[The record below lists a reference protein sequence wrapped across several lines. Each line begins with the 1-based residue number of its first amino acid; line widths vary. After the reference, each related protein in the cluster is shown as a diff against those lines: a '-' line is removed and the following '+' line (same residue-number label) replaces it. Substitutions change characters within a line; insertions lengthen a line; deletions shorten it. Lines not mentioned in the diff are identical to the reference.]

1 MRDDLDTLDDTLIT
15 ERLRQH
21 ARATPD
27 RLAYTFLRDDGKID
41 ELTYGQLERRA
52 TALARVLAGR
62 APAGSRIL
70 LLYPAGLEFIT
81 VYVACL
87 LAGLIAVPATIP
99 HKSRASR
106 RLKALLDDADPALV
120 LTRSDCESSI
130 HHSLAL
136 VDAAER
142 ACLCSDLLALDAD
155 ADADAGGAA
164 LPQVAPGDVAFLQYT
179 SGSTSLPKG
188 VEVTH
193 ANIAANVAAIR
204 EGFGFEPSTVMVS
217 WLPLF
222 HDMGLIGSVVS
233 PLHVGF
239 HCVLMAPAAFL
250 KHPLAW
256 LEAITRYRG
265 TCAGAPNF
273 GWDYC
278 ATRIRDDQKAGLD
291 LSSLT
296 VAYNGAEPVRAATLR
311 AFVDAFAARGMRES
325 ALFPCYGMAETTLFV
340 TGGPRGR
347 GPLVRTVSKSL
358 LEGNQV
364 RDAVPGDADA
374 REIVSSGRVGR
385 GTRVRVVDPETGLPV
400 SAHRVG
406 EIWVSGASVARGYW
420 NRLEQTE
427 AVFGARLAGD
437 AAAWLRTGDLG
448 FLRDGELFITGRLK
462 DLVIING
469 RNVYPQDIEEV
480 IEQAIDFIE
489 PNMCAAFSVEI
500 GGQERLAIVAEASR
514 SLVRA
519 AQQIEKQLTLTDEQQ
534 RIHDDYLKRIE
545 ASAQQIRTVTAQQFD
560 VSVASIVFVRPGTFP
575 RTTSGKVQRSRCKEL
590 ALHGTLEVVY
600 VAPGSLFDRRTPAPA
615 VAPPA
620 AIVPAAVAA
629 PSVAA
634 PSAEASSAPGAT
646 PMAAQIDD
654 AARARSRLEA
664 DAMIAWLRRYAE
676 RRINSRLIDERRTI
690 PPYVVLD
697 LGNAGFFGL
706 QAPRRFGGKEL
717 ATVDLMRVMEQ
728 LAAVDVTIAALVGVH
743 NGLGLRPL
751 LRFGSDAQRERLLPL
766 LAGGRQLGAFALTEP
781 GAGSNPMALRASA
794 VKVAGGWRVRAE
806 KQWIGLASWA
816 GTITVFAKAAAADGT
831 PLGMIALLVDAD
843 NDGLAQ
849 GPESLTMGMRGMV
862 QNTVFLR
869 DAFVP
874 DDAVLL
880 APGQG
885 MDAAHDAMLFSRLGI
900 GAICVGAMKRCAQLI
915 SRYAT
920 RRTIGTGVLAENA
933 VSVVRLQGLTASIQ
947 ACEALVY
954 AVAGQ
959 VDAGT
964 PPGAEVYVACK
975 AAATEAMGD
984 AADLLVQ
991 MLGGRGYIEANGAP
1005 QVLRD
1010 ARVLR
1015 IFEGPTETLYAH
1027 LGASLAKPG
1036 CAARAFI
1043 AGALGRPALAAE
1055 LDTAATRV
1063 AQLLEGAERL
1073 FGTRAATRQWID
1085 YRLGELAAGAL
1096 LLGAAE
1102 RAQDSGQDGP
1112 HAGPGDAATRGLAAS
1127 NAVVWARRRFNG
1139 QLQSL
1144 LAELAA
1150 QRPYSS
1156 AADLAAVVAG
1166 YADTIGDIDQAL
1178 PGEDHEID
1186 GLLRRAPPAVP
1197 VQMPIPAFA
1206 PLSTPVPASVPV
1218 SMPAS
1223 APARAAGAGTLAQVH
1238 DSILQWLRNEGGR
1251 RDADA
1256 VDPDVPF
1263 ATLGMDSLATA
1274 SIAVDLEHR
1283 LGIPVVPEVLFDY
1296 QSINELAAF
1305 FDRQRAQPEPADRA
1319 ALP

>member
-1 MRDDLDTLDDTLIT
+1 MREDIDGLDEGNILVT
-15 ERLRQH
+15 ERLREH
-21 ARATPD
+21 ARETPD

-41 ELTYGQLERRA
+41 QLTYGQLERRA
-52 TALARVLAGR
+52 SALACALAAR
-62 APAGSRIL
+62 APAGARAL

-87 LAGLIAVPATIP
+87 LAGIIAVPATIP
-99 HKSRASR
+99 HKTRASR
-106 RLKALLDDADPALV
+106 RLKALLEDADPALI
-120 LTRSDCESSI
+120 LTRSDIEPAI
-130 HHSLAL
+130 RHSLSL
-136 VDAAER
+136 VEADHR
-142 ACLCSDLLALDAD
+142 ACLCTDELALGAE
-155 ADADAGGAA
+155 AVRPAGR
-164 LPQVAPGDVAFLQYT
+164 LPVIDPDMTAFLQYT

-188 VEVTH
+188 VEITH

-204 EGFGFEPSTVMVS
+204 DGFGFDRSTVMVS

-278 ATRIRDDQKAGLD
+278 ANKIRDEQKTGLD
-291 LSSLT
+291 LSSLQ
-296 VAYNGAEPVRAATLR
+296 VAYNGSEPVRAATLR
-311 AFVDAFAARGMRES
+311 NFMAAFERCGMRES
-325 ALFPCYGMAETTLFV
+325 AQFPCYGMAETTLFV

-358 LEGNQV
+358 LEGNQI
-364 RDAVPGDADA
+364 RDAQPGDPDA
-374 REIVSSGRVGR
+374 REIVSSGRIGLA
-385 GTRVRVVDPETGLPV
+385 TQVRVVDPETCLPV
-400 SAHRVG
+400 SSHRVG

-420 NRLEQTE
+420 QRPEQT
-427 AVFGARLAGD
+427 AATFGARLANGLEG
-437 AAAWLRTGDLG
+437 AFLRTGDLG
-448 FLRDGELFITGRLK
+448 FMRDGELFITGRMK

-500 GGQERLAIVAEASR
+500 GGQERLAIVAEANR
-514 SLVRA
+514 GLMRA
-519 AQQIEKQLTLTDEQQ
+519 AQQQEKELALSGDQQ
-534 RIHDDYLKRIE
+534 RARDETLARIE
-545 ASAQQIRTVTAQQFD
+545 AMAQNIVKVIAQQFD
-560 VSVASIVFVRPGTFP
+560 VSVSSIVFVKPGAFP

-590 ALHGTLEVVY
+590 ALSGQLELVY
-600 VAPGSLFDRRTPAPA
+600 VMPGSIFDRRAARTAAAAQQQAGAPAAPAPA
-615 VAPPA
+615 A
-620 AIVPAAVAA
+620 AA
-629 PSVAA
+629 PAQAA
-634 PSAEASSAPGAT
+634 AASGA
-646 PMAAQIDD
+646 M
-654 AARARSRLEA
+654 RARSRADA
-664 DAMIAWLRRYAE
+664 DAMLRWLRRYAE
-676 RRINSRLIDERRTI
+676 RRLNSRVIDERRTI

-717 ATVDLMRVMEQ
+717 AAADLMRVLEQ
-728 LAAVDVTIAALVGVH
+728 LAAVDMTVATMVGVH
-743 NGLGLRPL
+743 NGLGMRPL
-751 LRFGSDAQRERLLPL
+751 LRFGSDSQRERLLPA
-766 LAGGRQLGAFALTEP
+766 LASGRQLGAFALTEP

-794 VKVAGGWRVRAE
+794 MKVPGGWRVQAE
-806 KQWIGLASWA
+806 KQWIGLAAWA
-816 GTITVFAKAAAADGT
+816 GVITVFAKAVAADGT

-843 NDGLAQ
+843 NDGLVQ

-862 QNTVFLR
+862 QNTLFLR
-869 DAFVP
+869 EAFVP

-900 GAICVGAMKRCAQLI
+900 GAICLGAMKRCAQLI
-915 SRYAT
+915 ARYAA
-920 RRTIGTGVLAENA
+920 RRTVGTGVLAENA

-954 AVAGQ
+954 TIATQIDLGHEPA
-959 VDAGT
+959 
-964 PPGAEVYVACK
+964 AEVYVACK
-975 AAATEAMGD
+975 AAATEALGD

-1005 QVLRD
+1005 QILRD

-1015 IFEGPTETLYAH
+1015 ILEGPTETLYAH
-1027 LGASLAKPG
+1027 LGAALSKPG
-1036 CAARAFI
+1036 CATRTFLAET
-1043 AGALGRPALAAE
+1043 LGRPALAAE
-1055 LDTAATRV
+1055 LESALARV
-1063 AQLLEGAERL
+1063 AELQGGAERL
-1073 FGTRAATRQWID
+1073 FGSRIAARQWID

-1102 RAQDSGQDGP
+1102 RVQQQDG
-1112 HAGPGDAATRGLAAS
+1112 ADALAVS

-1139 QLQSL
+1139 QLQAL
-1144 LAELAA
+1144 LSELAA

-1156 AADLAAVVAG
+1156 PADLIELVAG
-1166 YADTIGDIDQAL
+1166 YRDAIGDIDQAL
-1178 PGEDHEID
+1178 AGEDQEPD
-1186 GLLRRAPPAVP
+1186 ALLRRSSPA
-1197 VQMPIPAFA
+1197 AGGA
-1206 PLSTPVPASVPV
+1206 LGAL
-1218 SMPAS
+1218 A
-1223 APARAAGAGTLAQVH
+1223 APAPAKPAAAPAHPHAHAAGATSATIRALVH
-1238 DSILQWLRNEGGR
+1238 DSILHWLRTEGR
-1251 RDADA
+1251 RDVDA
-1256 VDPDVPF
+1256 IDFDLPF

-1274 SIAVDLEHR
+1274 SISVDLEQR
-1283 LGIPVVPEVLFDY
+1283 LGVPVVPEVLFDY
-1296 QSINELAAF
+1296 QSINELAGF
-1305 FDRQRAQPEPADRA
+1305 LESQRHQKETAT
-1319 ALP
+1319 

>member
-1 MRDDLDTLDDTLIT
+1 MNAIREDKGSLDEDIILVT
-15 ERLRQH
+15 ERLREH
-21 ARATPD
+21 ARETPD

-52 TALARVLAGR
+52 TALACALAGR
-62 APAGSRIL
+62 APAGSRAL

-81 VYVACL
+81 VYFACL
-87 LAGLIAVPATIP
+87 LAGIIAVPANIP
-99 HKSRASR
+99 HKTRASR
-106 RLKALLDDADPALV
+106 RLKALLDDADPVLI
-120 LTRSDCESSI
+120 LTRSDVEPAI
-130 HHSLAL
+130 KHSLSL
-136 VDAAER
+136 VDADHR
-142 ACLCSDLLALDAD
+142 ACLCTDLIEASGDGAGLPPVTAD
-155 ADADAGGAA
+155 MT
-164 LPQVAPGDVAFLQYT
+164 AFLQYT

-188 VEVTH
+188 VEITH
-193 ANIAANVAAIR
+193 ANMAANVAAIST
-204 EGFGFEPSTVMVS
+204 GFGFDRSTVMVS

-278 ATRIRDDQKAGLD
+278 ASKIRDEQKAGLD
-291 LSSLT
+291 LSSLQ
-296 VAYNGAEPVRAATLR
+296 VAYNGSEPVRAATLR
-311 AFVDAFAARGMRES
+311 AFMAAFEGCGMREA

-340 TGGPRGR
+340 AGGPFGR

-358 LEGNQV
+358 LEGNQI
-364 RDAVPGDADA
+364 RDAQPGDPDA
-374 REIVSSGRVGR
+374 REIVSSGRVGLA
-385 GTRVRVVDPETGLPV
+385 TQVRVVDPETCLPV
-400 SAHRVG
+400 SSHRVG
-406 EIWVSGASVARGYW
+406 EIWVGGASVARGYW
-420 NRLEQTE
+420 QRPDQTE
-427 AVFGARLAGD
+427 ATFGARLANGTEGPY
-437 AAAWLRTGDLG
+437 LRTGDLG
-448 FLRDGELFITGRLK
+448 FMREGELYITGRMK

-500 GGQERLAIVAEASR
+500 GGQERLAIVAEANR
-514 SLVRA
+514 SLMRA
-519 AQQIEKQLTLTDEQQ
+519 AQQQEKELALSGEQQ
-534 RIHDDYLKRIE
+534 RARDEYLARIE
-545 ASAQQIRTVTAQQFD
+545 AMAQNIAKVIAQQFD
-560 VSVASIVFVRPGTFP
+560 VSVSSIVFVKPGTFP

-590 ALHGTLEVVY
+590 ALSGQLELVY
-600 VAPGSLFDRRTPAPA
+600 VMPGSIFDRRAARSAAQAQPAAAPA
-615 VAPPA
+615 Q
-620 AIVPAAVAA
+620 AA
-629 PSVAA
+629 PAERPDLAPAQAA
-634 PSAEASSAPGAT
+634 PASGA
-646 PMAAQIDD
+646 M
-654 AARARSRLEA
+654 RARSRADA
-664 DAMIAWLRRYAE
+664 DAMIRWLRRYAE
-676 RRINSRLIDERRTI
+676 RRLNSRVIDDRRTI

-717 ATVDLMRVMEQ
+717 AAVDLMRVLEQ
-728 LAAVDVTIAALVGVH
+728 LAAVDMTVATMVGVH

-751 LRFGSDAQRERLLPL
+751 LRFGSDSQRERLLPQ
-766 LAGGRQLGAFALTEP
+766 LASGRQLGAFALTEP
-781 GAGSNPMALRASA
+781 GAGSNPMALRAIA
-794 VKVAGGWRVRAE
+794 TKVPGGWRVQAE

-816 GTITVFAKAAAADGT
+816 GLTTLFAKAVAADGT

-843 NDGLAQ
+843 NDGLVQ

-862 QNTVFLR
+862 QNTLFLR

-915 SRYAT
+915 ARYAS

-933 VSVVRLQGLTASIQ
+933 VSVVRLQGLTAAIG

-954 AVAGQ
+954 AIASQIDLGQ
-959 VDAGT
+959 EPA
-964 PPGAEVYVACK
+964 AEIYVACK
-975 AAATEAMGD
+975 AAATEALGD

-1005 QVLRD
+1005 QILRD

-1015 IFEGPTETLYAH
+1015 ILEGPTETLYAH
-1027 LGASLAKPG
+1027 LGAALAKPV
-1036 CAARAFI
+1036 CATRAFLAETLARPVL
-1043 AGALGRPALAAE
+1043 AGELDSALA
-1055 LDTAATRV
+1055 RV
-1063 AQLLEGAERL
+1063 NALADGAERL
-1073 FGTRAATRQWID
+1073 FGSRLAARQWID
-1085 YRLGELAAGAL
+1085 YRLGELAASAV

-1102 RAQDSGQDGP
+1102 RMQQQDG
-1112 HAGPGDAATRGLAAS
+1112 ANAVAAS

-1139 QLQSL
+1139 QLQAL

-1156 AADLAAVVAG
+1156 PADLVELVAG
-1166 YADTIGDIDQAL
+1166 YRDAIGDIDQAL
-1178 PGEDHEID
+1178 PGEDHESD
-1186 GLLRRAPPAVP
+1186 ALLRRSPPA
-1197 VQMPIPAFA
+1197 AAAHAADAA
-1206 PLSTPVPASVPV
+1206 PHGAG
-1218 SMPAS
+1218 A
-1223 APARAAGAGTLAQVH
+1223 APAHLAVAPAPAHAIAYAAGASATTRALVH
-1238 DSILQWLRNEGGR
+1238 DSILHWLRTEGR
-1251 RDADA
+1251 RDVDA
-1256 VDPDVPF
+1256 IDFDVPF

-1274 SIAVDLEHR
+1274 SIAVDLEQR
-1283 LGIPVVPEVLFDY
+1283 LGVPVVPEVLFDY
-1296 QSINELAAF
+1296 QSINELAGF
-1305 FDRQRAQPEPADRA
+1305 LERQRHQGGIAVHAS
-1319 ALP
+1319 